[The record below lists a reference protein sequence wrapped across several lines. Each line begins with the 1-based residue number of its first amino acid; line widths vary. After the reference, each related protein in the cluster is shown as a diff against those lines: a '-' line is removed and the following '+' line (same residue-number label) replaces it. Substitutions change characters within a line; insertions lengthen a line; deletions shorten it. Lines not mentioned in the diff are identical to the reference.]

1 MPKSDLEHLQILRN
15 TIESHLKW
23 GRSEDWLN
31 YDFEKL
37 SLEIEFKTKV
47 VLSVSTLKRIWGKVK
62 SSHSP
67 SITTLNTL
75 AQFLDYDDW
84 RTFKQDEGIAKK
96 TADTLKKTLAIGVST
111 NVKKANKTLFFT
123 ISGVFMVLVV
133 GAFYFLKRTNTQPNA
148 ADFEF
153 EANKIVTQGVPNSV
167 IFSYNASKAKTD
179 SVFIVQTWD
188 SSRKTLVPKE
198 GSNHSAMYYYPGY
211 FRSKLIIDNTIV
223 KTHDIQITTDG
234 WLCLVETEN
243 HPIYFKKEDSE
254 EHGIIR
260 VNDTLLSK
268 YNVSTIPKSPLLRF
282 FNQRDLGNLVTSD
295 FTFETT
301 LKNEVNR
308 EINACQQVQV
318 LIQCKDDII
327 IIPLVSKPCVGEVY
341 LAALGFGISSK
352 QADLS
357 KFGAD
362 LEQWTHLKVVGK
374 EKTLKFYVNG
384 IEAYSVDYPNEPSG
398 IVGVQYR
405 FYGGGAVKDTK
416 FENKEGIIKM

>member
-1 MPKSDLEHLQILRN
+1 MPKSDLEYLQILRN
-15 TIESHLKW
+15 KVESHLKW

>member
-1 MPKSDLEHLQILRN
+1 MPKSDLEYLQILRSQ
-15 TIESHLKW
+15 IESRLKW
-23 GRSEDWLN
+23 GHSEDWLN

-37 SLEIEFKTKV
+37 SLEIESKTKV
-47 VLSVSTLKRIWGKVK
+47 VLSVTTLKRIWGKVK

-67 SITTLNTL
+67 AITTLNTL

-84 RTFKQDEGIAKK
+84 RTFKQDKGIAKTK
-96 TADTLKKTLAIGVST
+96 VDTFKEIPVTRVSHKPKRT
-111 NVKKANKTLFFT
+111 YSTLFFA
-123 ISGVFMVLVV
+123 IAGVFMVPAV
-133 GAFYFLKRTNTQPNA
+133 GIFYFLKPNDAQPNP

-167 IFSYNASKAKTD
+167 IFTYDASKATTD

-188 SSRKTLVPKE
+188 ISRRTLVPKE
-198 GSNHSAMYYYPGY
+198 GSKHSAMYYYPGY

-223 KTHDIQITTDG
+223 KTHDIQIATDG

-254 EHGIIR
+254 KQGIIE

-268 YNVSTIPKSPLLRF
+268 YNVSTFPESPLLRF
-282 FNQRDLGNLVTSD
+282 FNQRDLGNLMTSD

-327 IIPLVSKPCVGEVY
+327 IVPLVSKPCVGELY

-352 QADLS
+352 EADLS

-362 LEQWTHLKVVGK
+362 LQQWTTVKVVGK
-374 EKTLKFYVNG
+374 EKLIKFYVNG
-384 IEAYSVDYPNEPSG
+384 IEAYSVDYPNDPTG

-405 FYGGGAVKDTK
+405 FYGEGAVKDTK
-416 FENKEGIIKM
+416 FVSKHGEFKM